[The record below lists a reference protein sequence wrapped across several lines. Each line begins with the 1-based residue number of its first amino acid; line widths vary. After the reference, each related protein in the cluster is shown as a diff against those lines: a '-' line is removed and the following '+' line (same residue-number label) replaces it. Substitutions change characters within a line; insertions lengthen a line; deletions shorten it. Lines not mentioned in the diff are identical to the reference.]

1 MSNTF
6 DDEKS
11 ILNKEIQNVI
21 SGVITVLEA
30 FGSYNELDIE
40 YEYSIGNT
48 QGIQMGKDINEYIG
62 KYVISELKKKYIGKV
77 KDIGKAIIKLSQTQI
92 DTIQKFND
100 NLNKIEK
107 SHILNLN
114 PEVLFTIKE
123 NEEKPLIVIFRER
136 LRILADFFTDLI
148 DADYSNGVLAD
159 TLDTLLDK
167 FNLIDEINTDS
178 IKFIFSANLR
188 NILDKKGLSQRKLA
202 AKLSVRPQTV
212 NQWCQ
217 AGSFPNISNILETAN
232 ALEIDVDY
240 LLKPNSTEID
250 LSDAAFS
257 KQSGLS
263 VEAIIKMKKELES
276 GTHYKNHIV
285 KLLDLLIHNY
295 HDYGND
301 LLSEIADYL
310 KPHYEK
316 NLYLISDYELNS
328 LADDIIEDCKDI
340 KDVKDKIR
348 GFTHIVETNLS
359 RDDIYDVSNIQL
371 QNILKVLVRIKDN
384 LDK

>member
-11 ILNKEIQNVI
+11 VLNKEIQNVI

-30 FGSYNELDIE
+30 FGNYNEFGIE
-40 YEYSIGNT
+40 DDYSIGNI
-48 QGIQMGKDINEYIG
+48 QGIQMGKDINDYID
-62 KYVISELKKKYIGKV
+62 KHVMSELKEQYIDNGV
-77 KDIGKAIIKLSQTQI
+77 IEFSSYQNNAITKLN
-92 DTIQKFND
+92 ND
-100 NLNKIEK
+100 LTKISK

-114 PEVLFTIKE
+114 PEILFTAKE
-123 NEEKPLIVIFRER
+123 NEEKPLIIIFRER
-136 LRILADFFTDLI
+136 LRILVDFFTYLI
-148 DADYSNGVLAD
+148 EVGYRNSNILVD
-159 TLDTLLDK
+159 TLDILIEI
-167 FNLIDEINTDS
+167 FNLIDEVNTDS

-202 AKLSVRPQTV
+202 TKLSVRQQTV
-212 NQWCQ
+212 NHWCQ
-217 AGSFPNISNILETAN
+217 AISLPSITNILEIAN
-232 ALEIDVDY
+232 VLEINVDY
-240 LLKPNSTEID
+240 LIKSNSTEID

-340 KDVKDKIR
+340 KDIKDKIR
-348 GFTHIVETNLS
+348 GFTHNVETDLS

-384 LDK
+384 IDK